1 MEVRTMNARTADPY
15 EALERVFH
23 EPSRLAIVSS
33 LCAAEKGL
41 SFTELRDACNLTDGN
56 LNRHVKV
63 LQEAEIVAV
72 SKKFVDLKP
81 RTTVRLT
88 SHGLQ
93 RFGDYLEALKRVLAE
108 AQASLPGKVAAAPSR
123 RLSPA

>member
-1 MEVRTMNARTADPY
+1 MNARASDPY

-23 EPSRLAIVSS
+23 EPSRLAIVSA

-63 LQEAEIVAV
+63 LQEAQLVAV

-88 SHGLQ
+88 PHGLQ

-108 AQASLPGKVAAAPSR
+108 AQASLPGKAVAAPSR
-123 RLSPA
+123 RLASAPA